1 MENPKNFSFSGFA
14 KLTRIGNLL
23 IIALAQYMTAI
34 FIIADQSRQY
44 DVLTDPKLFLLS
56 LSSVLIAAAGYIIN
70 DYYDVKIDYINKP
83 DRVVVGKVLKRRVV
97 MVAHTMI
104 NFAGIGLGFLVSPI
118 VAIINFLSALLLWLY
133 SNQLKR
139 MPLAGNLSV
148 ALLTGL
154 SIYIVE
160 IVFRSGNQF
169 VLVYAAFAFG
179 YTVIREIVKDMED
192 VKGDETF
199 GCKTIP
205 IVYGLRVTK
214 WIILA
219 FSLIFTMSLSAA
231 LISINSDFITILIVG
246 NVAMLTMLMV
256 LLYNADTVKQLH
268 NLSTTTKIMM
278 MIGVLSMILI

>member
-34 FIIADQSRQY
+34 FIIADQNRQY
-44 DVLTDPKLFLLS
+44 DALTDPKLFLLS

-83 DRVVVGKVLKRRVV
+83 NRVVVGKVLKRRVV

-104 NFAGIGLGFLVSPI
+104 NFVGIGLGFLVSPI
-118 VAIINFLSALLLWLY
+118 VAIINFLCALLLWLY

-268 NLSTTTKIMM
+268 NLSTATKIMM